1 MLDVQVHGPDRRAR
15 DGEDAETLESTECYT
30 ARAETS
36 VVASYLKNDV
46 SHVIITFWHSYRIMC
61 R

>member
-1 MLDVQVHGPDRRAR
+1 MWTCTADRAR